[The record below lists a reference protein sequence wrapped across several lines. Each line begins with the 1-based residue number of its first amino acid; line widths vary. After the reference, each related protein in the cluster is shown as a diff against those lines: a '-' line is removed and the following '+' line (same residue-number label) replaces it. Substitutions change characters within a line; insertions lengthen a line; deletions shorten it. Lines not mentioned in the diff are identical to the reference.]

1 MGRQAEQPL
10 HVSNRAARR
19 RLHNKH
25 AATIAATASNSHLDR
40 MWRENGACSVGGGG
54 RLLHR
59 TIAISSAARER
70 DRERERGREI
80 EGATKAGRVDSMPIL
95 MSSERALYLELR
107 CRLSLR
113 KHLVAA

>member
-1 MGRQAEQPL
+1 M
-10 HVSNRAARR
+10 
-19 RLHNKH
+19 K
-25 AATIAATASNSHLDR
+25 
-40 MWRENGACSVGGGG
+40 
-54 RLLHR
+54 
-59 TIAISSAARER
+59 
-70 DRERERGREI
+70 RERERGREI

>member
-1 MGRQAEQPL
+1 
-10 HVSNRAARR
+10 
-19 RLHNKH
+19 
-25 AATIAATASNSHLDR
+25 LDR
-40 MWRENGACSVGGGG
+40 MWRESGACSVGGGG

-70 DRERERGREI
+70 DRERWREREG
-80 EGATKAGRVDSMPIL
+80 GATKAGRVDSMPIL